1 MDRDCRLGVIANE
14 NLEWTEHSVKIVD
27 LSVTGIGIEADR
39 LLATGIVWFKDHVY
53 GQRCG
58 FLVWSKKIGE
68 QYRSGIQFVT
78 LARSDEE
85 YLRRQVSLIRP
96 REPFQDPDQILA
108 KMMDDINRDRER
120 SDNPPA

>member
-1 MDRDCRLGVIANE
+1 MDRDCSLGVISYE

-27 LSVTGIGIEADR
+27 LSVTGIGIEANQ
-39 LLATGIVWFKDHVY
+39 LLAPGIVWFRDCVY

-58 FLVWSKKIGE
+58 FLVWSKKISE
-68 QYRSGIQFVT
+68 SYRSGIQFVT

-96 REPFQDPDQILA
+96 RELFQDPEQILA
-108 KMMDDINRDRER
+108 KMMDDINRDRQR
-120 SDNPPA
+120 PPTPPA